1 MLGLC
6 RQEAS
11 PCPGTC
17 LKLSTFLF
25 SLLLSDFID
34 FASIIYAP
42 SCFRFA
48 NPWSLCPC
56 RPNPFYCLDPWVTCF
71 FIKSCPRCA
80 ILYKCSQH
88 CRRNVSSPSL
98 YSPYSQLTHPP
109 PSPYPLFG
117 RSEPHHQI
125 TSIFPRYQN
134 TEIIWCQRGTPVFL
148 VIEKLETLVT
158 EAVQTM
164 LNDALRATMSHLRVL
179 GDGVINQGMVDSG
192 TFLWM
197 EPSGVTFVALT
208 NTIHQLSWSTLAK
221 AIRVLQDYMTE
232 GREWTEVTFHIYD
245 GFNEV
250 GAGWI
255 DGPPQNPT

>member
-1 MLGLC
+1 MLPRASGLRTLGLFALVVLT
-6 RQEAS
+6 RFTALILGLPAS
-11 PCPGTC
+11 SSNLARDVQYCTN
-17 LKLSTFLF
+17 
-25 SLLLSDFID
+25 
-34 FASIIYAP
+34 AP
-42 SCFRFA
+42 SIVA
-48 NPWSLCPC
+48 G
-56 RPNPFYCLDPWVTCF
+56 T
-71 FIKSCPRCA
+71 
-80 ILYKCSQH
+80 
-88 CRRNVSSPSL
+88 
-98 YSPYSQLTHPP
+98 
-109 PSPYPLFG
+109 PYPLFG